1 MNLAQNPKFSS
12 FITFLHI
19 SNLKTAQKRTKKC
32 FTHMPRTAKTHRESP
47 GFPHITQYYDN
58 IQKSL
63 DFCDFLIYYSV
74 RYSGIVQS
82 VEQRT
87 VNGHRE
93 IPLTAY
99 NCEKML

>member
-1 MNLAQNPKFSS
+1 MIFN
-12 FITFLHI
+12 TV
-19 SNLKTAQKRTKKC
+19 
-32 FTHMPRTAKTHRESP
+32 
-47 GFPHITQYYDN
+47 YYK
-58 IQKSL
+58 Q
-63 DFCDFLIYYSV
+63 